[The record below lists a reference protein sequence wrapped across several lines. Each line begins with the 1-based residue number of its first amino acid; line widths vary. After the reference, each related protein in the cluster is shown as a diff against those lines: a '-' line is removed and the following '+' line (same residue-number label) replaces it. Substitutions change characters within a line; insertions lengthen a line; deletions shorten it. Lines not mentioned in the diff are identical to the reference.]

1 LSKGNTHIEQLTDL
15 ELVNSFKK
23 NREKSVLGVLYKR
36 YMSLVYGLC
45 LKYLKDRAA
54 AQDMTMQVFEKLI
67 NDLHKHDVANFKSWL
82 YVMAKN
88 ECLMFLRSQNRQKVH
103 STENLNGHV
112 MEIPAAVHHED
123 ENALEADLTKLETC
137 ISQLNDEQQQCIKLF
152 YLERKCYQEVSD
164 QTGFALKKVKS
175 FIQNGRRNLKIC
187 VETLREQEQ

>member
-1 LSKGNTHIEQLTDL
+1 MSKGDTHIDQLTDL
-15 ELVNSFKK
+15 ELVAHYQK

-36 YMSLVYGLC
+36 YMSLIYGLC

-54 AQDMTMQVFEKLI
+54 AQDMTMQVFEKLM
-67 NDLHKHDVANFKSWL
+67 NDLHKHEVGNFKSWL

-88 ECLMFLRSQNRQKVH
+88 ECLMFLRKQSRHKEQ

-123 ENALEADLTKLETC
+123 EVALEADLTKLETC
-137 ISQLNDEQQQCIKLF
+137 ISQLNNEQQQCIKLF
-152 YLERKCYQEVSD
+152 YLEKKCYQEVSE